1 MSTFVNTFEQF
12 LEISS
17 FAQLCYSRWPETCE
31 QLHKQDALNH
41 ATPERLIQHLN
52 AHAPDDCAHALRQ
65 LRQLACLRIA
75 WRDVSGQAS
84 FQQSCAELSALADH
98 CQQLALQQALNTI
111 QTKFGPLESV
121 DPSQAPPSFCVL
133 AMGKLGS
140 QELNFSSDIDVL
152 FVYSG
157 AGQTTGRRKRG
168 SSEYFTKVAQEW
180 IGLLDRV
187 NEYGQ
192 CYRVDTRLRPFGSAG
207 ALCWSTAA
215 LEHYYQREGRD
226 WERFAWLR
234 ARPVAGDLALG
245 QGLIEQL
252 RPFVFRRY
260 LDYGL
265 FEGVRRIRNEIE
277 QESRRKGRQQHLKLG
292 PGGIRE
298 VEFLVQSH
306 LILRG
311 GQVPALR
318 QGNTLKS
325 LAACQH
331 EGLIPAAEAQQLSQA
346 YVALRSAENRLQ
358 MLDDQQRHEL
368 PQDAASQNRL
378 AALMSQSWSEFI
390 AQLAQHQQHVQQQ
403 FHSLFQEPETAA
415 ESIQLNF
422 DDDEPQHNIDQLERL
437 GFDGARAWHLLQAQ
451 QRKLCGFDLS
461 HEAWQRINSFRP
473 RLLAAISEQQ
483 ASTQLLDQCLDLLT
497 TVARRS
503 AYLALLLENPLALQ
517 RMVDLFQRSHLVA
530 QWVQQQPSL
539 LDDLIHP
546 QGELP
551 QQAQIQHQ
559 LKRRQRS
566 QDDDEKRHEALV
578 RTQHSVRLN
587 IAITALSD
595 DQAGQAVAVTQ
606 VQQALS
612 LLAESLVN
620 HILLHLL
627 PQSDSQQ
634 CGFCVIAYG
643 TLGAAEM
650 HYESDLD
657 LVFLYE
663 PKRIDEKQATRLA
676 RRIIHWLSTTGR
688 AGRLYEIDT
697 RLRPN
702 GRSGLLVSSVQAF
715 RQYQSEQAWTWE
727 QQALARARPIAGD
740 EAIQQHFM
748 ELRQDL
754 LQQQRAIPALQ
765 SDFSTMRNK
774 LRQAHGGRFQPDTL
788 ESGPPTLSQS
798 RLKHGPGGLLDLQF
812 IVQYWQ
818 LALSHDFPQLSHTQH
833 SADLLLQLQQIQNT
847 PHIRVPPVAQ
857 LDFQALGRAWH
868 RLSQCQHHFS
878 LTGTQE
884 PIKTTPDIANFA
896 NMSAAINDAM
906 SYTQHCYQVSFT
918 PPADEP

>member
-1 MSTFVNTFEQF
+1 MSTSVNTFEQF
-12 LEISS
+12 LAISS
-17 FAQLCYSRWPETCE
+17 FAQLCQSRWP
-31 QLHKQDALNH
+31 DACAALRELGALDH
-41 ATPERLIQHLN
+41 ATPEPLAQYLN
-52 AHAPDDCAHALRQ
+52 TNTPDDCAHALRR

-75 WRDVSGQAS
+75 WRDISGQAS
-84 FQQSCAELSALADH
+84 FQQSCDELSQLADH
-98 CQQLALQQALNTI
+98 CQQLALAQALATVEE
-111 QTKFGPLESV
+111 KFGALSSL
-121 DPSQAPPSFCVL
+121 DDKQTPPSLCVL

-157 AGQTTGRRKRG
+157 AGQTQGRRKRS
-168 SSEYFTKVAQEW
+168 SSEYFTKVVQEW

-207 ALCWSTAA
+207 ALCWSADA

-245 QGLIEQL
+245 QALIEQL

-277 QESRRKGRQQHLKLG
+277 QESLRKGRQQHLKLG

-306 LILRG
+306 QILRG
-311 GQVPALR
+311 GQVPSLR

-325 LAACQH
+325 LTACQR
-331 EGLIPAAEAQQLSQA
+331 EGLMSATEAEQLSQA
-346 YVALRSAENRLQ
+346 YVALRTAENRLQ

-368 PQDAASQNRL
+368 PQTPEEQARL
-378 AALMSQSWSEFI
+378 ATLMQQSWPQFM
-390 AQLAQHQQHVQQQ
+390 AQLTQHQQQVQQQ
-403 FHSLFQEPETAA
+403 FSALFQEPQNQPEPLN
-415 ESIQLNF
+415 LNF
-422 DDDEPQHNIDQLERL
+422 EDDNDNHNIAQLQAL
-437 GFDGARAWHLLQAQ
+437 GFDGERAWHLLRAQ
-451 QRKLCGFDLS
+451 HNKLRSFDLS
-461 HEAWQRINSFRP
+461 HEAWQRVHAFRP
-473 RLLAAISEQQ
+473 RLLQVISEHQ
-483 ASTQLLDQCLDLLT
+483 ADISLLDLCLDLLT

-503 AYLALLLENPLALQ
+503 AYLALLLEKPLALQ
-517 RMVDLFQRSHLVA
+517 RMVDLFQHSALVA
-530 QWVQQQPSL
+530 QWVQYQPSL

-546 QGELP
+546 TEQLP
-551 QQAQIQHQ
+551 KREHIQQQ

-566 QDDDEKRHEALV
+566 QDDDEKRQESLA
-578 RTQHSVRLN
+578 RTQHSVRLQ
-587 IAITALSD
+587 IAIAAL
-595 DQAGQAVAVTQ
+595 TQ
-606 VQQALS
+606 NAETIPVQHSLS
-612 LLAESLVN
+612 VLAECIVE
-620 HILLHLL
+620 HILQHLIEG
-627 PQSDSQQ
+627 PGEA

-663 PKRIDEKQATRLA
+663 PQRMDERRATRLA

-715 RQYQSEQAWTWE
+715 RQYQTEQAWTWE

-740 EAIQQHFM
+740 IQIQSCFQR
-748 ELRQDL
+748 LRQEL
-754 LQQQRAIPALQ
+754 LQQPRDLGTLKA
-765 SDFSTMRNK
+765 DFINMRSK
-774 LRQAHGGRFQPDTL
+774 LRQAHAQ
-788 ESGPPTLSQS
+788 ESQAAGKHGLTTSNFPLAQRPLSPAY
-798 RLKHGPGGLLDLQF
+798 LKHGPGGLLDIQF
-812 IVQYWQ
+812 LIQYWQ
-818 LALSHDFPQLSHTQH
+818 LALSHLCPELSQHQH
-833 SADLLLQLQQIQNT
+833 SVDILKTLQHNCTLEIPFDSQTLRQAWESLSAIQ
-847 PHIRVPPVAQ
+847 HQ
-857 LDFQALGRAWH
+857 LCLIGTRA
-868 RLSQCQHHFS
+868 
-878 LTGTQE
+878 
-884 PIKTTPDIANFA
+884 PIKPAPGIANFA
-896 NMSAAINDAM
+896 NMSATLNDAT
-906 SYTQHCYQVSFT
+906 SFAQQCYQASFD
-918 PPADEP
+918 AAKQD